1 MAEDNEIKLNI
12 CYGCMRKLEEGQQIC
27 PTCGYDCNTPQ
38 NGEDMLPEGTVLFRK
53 YLVGRAIGRGGFGI
67 TYLGYDLDLRLKV
80 AIKEYFP
87 VGICLRSSQSYNVVR
102 ASIGED
108 NAAFSKG
115 CEVFLDEA
123 RTLAKISSPNIV
135 HVRDFFREHG
145 TAYIVMDYVE
155 GITLKVEMRKSGGK
169 LPVQRVLAL
178 VIPLIS
184 QLEQLHRESIIHRDI
199 KPDNLMLVKDPQGEH
214 LVLLDFGSA
223 REYVSK
229 ETKSLTSIVTHGFS
243 PLEQY
248 SSIGRQGPY
257 TDVYALCATM
267 YNAITGIVP
276 PPASDRNIDNV
287 PLKGIAESG
296 VSIAPE
302 VETAILH
309 GLALRSE
316 NRTRTMGQLLE
327 ELNNGS
333 CAEDDKDGAAFS
345 RGEKGTDGIS
355 KKQDKE
361 KEESSGWPSERE
373 NQGGIRRKQTVTT
386 RLTAAFVAGAVLIAG
401 MYFGFLRKTNDADTK
416 PEASEESVVVSSESS
431 PELFTPTP
439 LPTSTPAPTPS
450 PTPTPTPTPTLTPT
464 PNPTPTPTP
473 VVEEQPSIET
483 VAYENGDTYVGE
495 MKNGLRNG
503 QGTMTYGN
511 DDVYEGEWINDK
523 KNGRGTMTYAN
534 GDVYTGDWKADKR
547 SGKGNMSYE
556 VLSGQ
561 QSYDGEWK
569 NDLRDGKGIMTY
581 FDGSFY
587 DGDWKVGV
595 KEGEGTMTYADGST
609 YKGTWI
615 NDKYNGQGTMTW
627 TNNEQYIGEWKDN
640 KREGKGVYTYADG
653 SVYDGYWKAGAKN
666 GQGTMTDADGS
677 VQKGEWRDG
686 HFMG

>member
-1 MAEDNEIKLNI
+1 MAEDHEIKLNI

-27 PTCGYDCNTPQ
+27 PSCGYDSNASQ

-53 YLVGRAIGRGGFGI
+53 YLIGRAIGRGGFGI
-67 TYLGYDLDLRLKV
+67 TYLGYDLELQLKV

-87 VGICLRSSQSYNVVR
+87 VGICVRSSQSYNVVR

-108 NAAFSKG
+108 NTAFSKG

-145 TAYIVMDYVE
+145 TAYIVMDYVD
-155 GITLKVEMRKSGGK
+155 GITLKAEMKKNGGK
-169 LPVQRVLAL
+169 LPPERVLSL

-184 QLEQLHRESIIHRDI
+184 QLEQLHRERIIHRDI
-199 KPDNLMLVKDPQGEH
+199 KPDNVMLVKDSQGEH

-257 TDVYALCATM
+257 TDVYALSATI
-267 YNAITGIVP
+267 YNAVTGIVP

-287 PLKGIAESG
+287 PLRGITESG
-296 VSIAPE
+296 ISIAPE

-309 GLALRSE
+309 GMTLRSE
-316 NRTRTMGQLLE
+316 SRTQTMGQLLE
-327 ELNNGS
+327 ELKNGNRL
-333 CAEDDKDGAAFS
+333 E
-345 RGEKGTDGIS
+345 GEKNGTDFSHDEKGPSGDS
-355 KKQDKE
+355 KKQNP
-361 KEESSGWPSERE
+361 EETKRNRPVST
-373 NQGGIRRKQTVTT
+373 KFM
-386 RLTAAFVAGAVLIAG
+386 AAFAVGAVLVAG
-401 MYFGFLRKTNDADTK
+401 IYFGFLREPNDPDLK
-416 PEASEESVVVSSESS
+416 PETSKETTVVSSEIS
-431 PELFTPTP
+431 PETPAPTVVP
-439 LPTSTPAPTPS
+439 LPTLAPTPTPS
-450 PTPTPTPTPTLTPT
+450 PTPTPTPTP
-464 PNPTPTPTP
+464 
-473 VVEEQPSIET
+473 VVEEQPTIET
-483 VAYENGDTYVGE
+483 MAYENGDTYVGE

-503 QGTMTYGN
+503 QGAMTYANG
-511 DDVYEGEWINDK
+511 DVYEGEWINDK
-523 KNGRGTMTYAN
+523 KNGQEGTMTYAN
-534 GDVYTGDWKADKR
+534 GSVYKGEWKDDKR
-547 SGKGNMSYE
+547 SGKGEMKYE
-556 VLSGQ
+556 TLSGQ
-561 QSYDGEWK
+561 QYYDGMWKNDCREGRGKMVFFDGATYEGEWK
-569 NDLRDGKGIMTY
+569 DDKIN
-581 FDGSFY
+581 
-587 DGDWKVGV
+587 
-595 KEGEGTMTYADGST
+595 GEGTMTYADGST

-653 SVYDGYWKAGAKN
+653 SIYDGYWKAGVKN
-666 GQGTMTDADGS
+666 GQGTMTNTDGS